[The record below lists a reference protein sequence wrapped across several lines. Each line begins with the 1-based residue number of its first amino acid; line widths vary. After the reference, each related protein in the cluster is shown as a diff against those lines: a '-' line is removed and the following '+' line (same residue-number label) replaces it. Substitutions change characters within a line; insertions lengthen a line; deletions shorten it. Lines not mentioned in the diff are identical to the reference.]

1 MKMNIKDFLDRIF
14 VYEDN
19 EAISKEAKILDNIK
33 LPIDENWHDMQGLAN
48 RAYGLTGNV
57 NAGLAVINFYFSNCW
72 DANINSFDEFKKDI
86 IGNWDKDSYD
96 LRWPDSTWT
105 PRRTEEKYFI
115 DLVHTSNGHD
125 LSMVGT
131 YDWWLHNS
139 DDPAKDIEDLGFTD
153 AAKFVYFA
161 KHFLCPQRIPIS
173 IDGMKEKVLNI
184 NKNNPD
190 NADILL
196 DILIDPT
203 ITDGEDV
210 VNLDFIISKASDGL
224 PAQFILETI
233 KTYDGDANFDI
244 ADTVGSIKKT
254 ITSKTSVGMKL
265 AIPDPKD
272 DGPLSI
278 EPLEV
283 ASDMYGYN
291 FRSLNELFNVHED
304 SGKELNIAHA
314 NTDTVQRLCR
324 NLDPHMFRKFVRI
337 NRLLKAVPLDMWYMM
352 DLRDE
357 SGLHPGSFRVLMPT
371 DPLWDEGSR
380 DNLYSHDSRDTMI
393 GNAEQILGHGVDGT
407 WRWLMWNRVQND
419 MADIMRIRKYYG
431 DSVPEPPVES
441 AHDMPPEILAWVAD
455 GTIPKSLT
463 YMTDNGE
470 VTLDLTESNDGWY
483 FRNGFWYLSPY
494 DILQALPK
502 TWDKASKAAQKDP
515 HGIIGIY
522 DNALTTAL
530 KFHRRTSFH
539 ETNPNWMSY
548 DEYWKMYKDRA

>member
-1 MKMNIKDFLDRIF
+1 MDFFDGQKDSKDFLDRIF
-14 VYEDN
+14 VHEDN
-19 EAISKEAKILDNIK
+19 EAISKEAKILYNINP
-33 LPIDENWHDMQGLAN
+33 PIDENWHDMQVLAN

-57 NAGLAVINFYFSNCW
+57 NAGLAVINFYFSTCG
-72 DANINSFDEFKKDI
+72 DEDTSSFDEFKKNI

-105 PRRTEEKYFI
+105 PRRTKGKYFI
-115 DLVHTSNGHD
+115 DLIHTSNGQN
-125 LSMVGT
+125 LSMVST

-139 DDPAKDIEDLGFTD
+139 DDPAKDIDDLGFTY

-173 IDGMKEKVLNI
+173 IDEMKEKVLDI
-184 NKNNPD
+184 NKDNPD
-190 NADILL
+190 NANTLL

-203 ITDGEDV
+203 ITDGGDV
-210 VNLDFIISKASDGL
+210 VDFDFIISKASEGL

-244 ADTVGSIKKT
+244 ADTVGSITKT
-254 ITSKTSVGMKL
+254 INSKNLVGMRL
-265 AIPDPKD
+265 AIPNEY
-272 DGPLSI
+272 SI
-278 EPLEV
+278 EPLKV
-283 ASDMYGYN
+283 ANNAYR
-291 FRSLNELFNVHED
+291 FLSLNELFNVHDD
-304 SGKELNIAHA
+304 SGKELDIAHA
-314 NTDTVQRLCR
+314 NTDTIQRLCR
-324 NLDPHMFRKFVRI
+324 NLDPHMFKKFVRI
-337 NRLLKAVPLDMWYMM
+337 NRLLKAVPSDMWYMM

-357 SGLHPGSFRVLMPT
+357 HELHPGSFRVLMPT
-371 DPLWDEGSR
+371 DPLWDEDHRS
-380 DNLYSHDSRDTMI
+380 DLYLHDSRETMI
-393 GNAEQILGHGVDGT
+393 DNAEQILGHGVDGT

-431 DSVPEPPVES
+431 DSVPEPPTES
-441 AHDMPPEILAWVAD
+441 AHDMPPEVLDWVAD
-455 GTIPKSLT
+455 GTIPKSLV

-470 VTLDLTESNDGWY
+470 ATLDLTEANDGWY

-502 TWDKASKAAQKDP
+502 TWDKAFKAAQKNP

-539 ETNPNWMSY
+539 ETKPNWISY
-548 DEYWKMYKDRA
+548 DEYWKLYKDRA

>member
-1 MKMNIKDFLDRIF
+1 MKTNTKDFLDRIF
-14 VYEDN
+14 VHEDN
-19 EAISKEAKILDNIK
+19 EAISKEAKVLGNMDLSMDK
-33 LPIDENWHDMQGLAN
+33 SCHDMQGLAN

-57 NAGLAVINFYFSNCW
+57 NAGLAVINFYFSKGW
-72 DANINSFDEFKKDI
+72 DENANSFDEFKKNI
-86 IGNWDKDSYD
+86 IGNLDKDSYD

-105 PRRTEEKYFI
+105 PCRTKEEY
-115 DLVHTSNGHD
+115 DLIHTSNGHD

-161 KHFLCPQRIPIS
+161 THLLCPQRIPIS
-173 IDGMKEKVLNI
+173 IDEMKKKVLNI
-184 NKNNPD
+184 NKDNPD
-190 NADILL
+190 SADILL

-210 VNLDFIISKASDGL
+210 VDTDFIISKASDGL

-244 ADTVGSIKKT
+244 ADTVGSITRT
-254 ITSKTSVGMKL
+254 ITSRDSVGARL

-283 ASDMYGYN
+283 AENIYGYK
-291 FRSLNELFNVHED
+291 FHSLNELFNVHDD

-314 NTDTVQRLCR
+314 NADTVQRLCM
-324 NLDPHMFRKFVRI
+324 NLDPNMFKKFVRI
-337 NRLLKAVPLDMWYMM
+337 NRLLKAVPTDMWYMM
-352 DLRDE
+352 DLRDKNK
-357 SGLHPGSFRVLMPT
+357 LHPGSFRVLMPT
-371 DPLWDEGSR
+371 DPLWNENND
-380 DNLYSHDSRDTMI
+380 DNLYLQDSRETMI

-431 DSVPEPPVES
+431 DSVPEPPTES
-441 AHDMPPEILAWVAD
+441 AHDMPPEVLAWVAD
-455 GTIPKSLT
+455 GTIPKSLA

-470 VTLDLTESNDGWY
+470 ATLDLTEANDGWY

-502 TWDKASKAAQKDP
+502 TWDKAFKAAQKNP

-539 ETNPNWMSY
+539 ETKPNWISY
-548 DEYWKMYKDRA
+548 DEYWKLYKNRA